1 MLVKHPRP
9 FQTFPKPCFH
19 LDPTT
24 GVFYIGTIM
33 TIQIKLPNLICI
45 RNQVDY
51 PDTICFWAQ
60 NPTFLESSILRY

>member
-33 TIQIKLPNLICI
+33 TIQKNLICI

-51 PDTICFWAQ
+51 PDIGTIMTIQKNWQ
-60 NPTFLESSILRY
+60 I